1 VETYAP
7 AMSTAETAAFDVA
20 VVEPDSALRTRLA
33 VELSGA
39 GQFATIEDLV
49 QQLNPARP
57 VVAVFGPGFVSP
69 MGFQHVHRVTTGH
82 ANLGVVFA
90 VYELSTDVLQQ
101 ALRAGARDA
110 VIIGGEASLHQSV
123 DRVGEL
129 LAGATPRAQTPT
141 TRTGAPGR
149 LTVVFSTKGGVG
161 KTCIAINVAAA
172 MAKKSADPVVL
183 IDADLQFGDVSVML
197 GLPPQ
202 NTVLDAASAVQYGD
216 TELVQTLAARHDPSG
231 LLVLPAPLEPV
242 ALEAVLPG
250 EMVNICD
257 AFRAVAGHV
266 IVDLP
271 SVFNDYVLALI
282 EAADDVL
289 LVGSMDIPSIKN
301 LKIGM
306 TSLDL
311 AAIAGPKL
319 KLVLNHANAKVKL
332 DVKEIER
339 VLGLPANFAVP
350 DDIAVPIS
358 VNAGVPVVIDEPKS
372 PVSRSLEVIA
382 DSLLG
387 PRASGGKHKR
397 RKRD

>member
-1 VETYAP
+1 METYAP
-7 AMSTAETAAFDVA
+7 AMSTAEPATFDVA

-39 GQFATIEDLV
+39 GQFETIEDLV
-49 QQLNPARP
+49 QQMNPARP

-69 MGFQHVHRVTTGH
+69 MGFQHVHRLTTGH

-110 VIIGGEASLHQSV
+110 VIMGGEASLHQSV

-129 LAGATPRAQTPT
+129 LAGSTPRAQTPA

-149 LTVVFSTKGGVG
+149 LIVVFSTKGGVG

-216 TELVQTLAARHDPSG
+216 TELVQTLAGRHGPSG

-257 AFRAVAGHV
+257 AFRSFAGHV

-387 PRASGGKHKR
+387 PDASGGKHKR

>member
-1 VETYAP
+1 METYAP
-7 AMSTAETAAFDVA
+7 AMSTAEPATFDVA

-39 GQFATIEDLV
+39 GQFETIEDLV
-49 QQLNPARP
+49 QQMNPARP

-69 MGFQHVHRVTTGH
+69 MGFQHVHRLTTGH

-110 VIIGGEASLHQSV
+110 VIMGGEASLHQSV

-129 LAGATPRAQTPT
+129 LAGSTPRAQTPA

-149 LTVVFSTKGGVG
+149 LIVVFSTKGGVG

-172 MAKKSADPVVL
+172 MAKKSAEPVVL

-216 TELVQTLAARHDPSG
+216 TELVQTLAGRHGPSG

-257 AFRAVAGHV
+257 AFRSFAGHV

-358 VNAGVPVVIDEPKS
+358 VNAGVPVVIDDPKS
-372 PVSRSLEVIA
+372 AVSRSLEVIA

-387 PRASGGKHKR
+387 PDTSGGKHKR

>member
-1 VETYAP
+1 METYAP
-7 AMSTAETAAFDVA
+7 AMSTAEPATFDVA

-39 GQFATIEDLV
+39 GQFETIEDLV
-49 QQLNPARP
+49 QQMNPARP

-69 MGFQHVHRVTTGH
+69 MGFQHVHRLTTGH

-110 VIIGGEASLHQSV
+110 VIMGGEASLHQSV

-129 LAGATPRAQTPT
+129 LAGSTPRAQTPA

-149 LTVVFSTKGGVG
+149 LIVVFSTKGGVG

-172 MAKKSADPVVL
+172 MAKKSAEPVVL

-216 TELVQTLAARHDPSG
+216 TELVQTLAGRHGPSG

-257 AFRAVAGHV
+257 AFRSFAGHV

-387 PRASGGKHKR
+387 PDASGGKHKR

>member
-1 VETYAP
+1 
-7 AMSTAETAAFDVA
+7 MSTAEKMAVFDVA
-20 VVEPDSALRTRLA
+20 VVEPDPSLRTRLA

-39 GQFATIEDLV
+39 GQFETIEDLV
-49 QQLNPARP
+49 QQLDPSRS

-69 MGFQHVHRVTTGH
+69 MGFQHVHRLTTGH
-82 ANLGVVFA
+82 TNLGVVFA
-90 VYELSTDVLQQ
+90 VFELSTDVLQQ

-110 VIIGGEASLHQSV
+110 VVIGGEASLHQSV

-129 LAGATPRAQTPT
+129 LAGSTSRPQAPVVRD
-141 TRTGAPGR
+141 GAPGR

-172 MAKKSADPVVL
+172 MARKSPEPVVL

-202 NTVLDAASAVQYGD
+202 NTVLDAAAAVQYGD
-216 TELVQTLAARHDPSG
+216 TELVQTLAGKHTASG

-257 AFRAVAGHV
+257 AFRSVAGHV
-266 IVDLP
+266 VVDLP
-271 SVFNDYVLALI
+271 SVFNDYVLAFI
-282 EAADDVL
+282 EAADEVL

-311 AAIAGPKL
+311 ASIAGPKL

-350 DDIAVPIS
+350 DDLAVPMS
-358 VNAGVPVVIDEPKS
+358 VNAGVPVILDDPKA

-387 PRASGGKHKR
+387 PAAVSGKQKR